1 VDTVPKFGRALSS
14 SLLLLIS
21 IPSAA
26 QKPTPPNLKELERL
40 LRDSKLDVA
49 KAQSDPLGYGYDL
62 FFYTNWPALLKRR
75 GQPDRHKH
83 FGDTGMV
90 LWETWKNS
98 AETFRRCGLTPD
110 GWEKPEPVPQ
120 AVRSKPQQPSDSGK
134 SWQNMTGNTQVDGF
148 NLKDRQDRDILYQI
162 RQNQSTFDYI
172 VEHKLFSID
181 GQVAF
186 AAATG
191 NQNFNFD
198 SIEVKTAWTWLDP
211 TNTTPVCRAENYF
224 TTNAY
229 FQTLDNNG
237 KPAGYQTGL
246 MALTGIHIIT
256 KALPQWVWITF
267 EQINN
272 ETCIGSRRAIP
283 IGADVVAENRKMQPL
298 LQGKWANY
306 MMVGV
311 QTEVGTP
318 QQPIVL
324 ANTQIEYAFQPRSS
338 CMTCHAIASV
348 ASHFPVKP
356 EDNLRMSY
364 VNLTSSPPYF
374 IGPAPS
380 LGSFKSMDFLWSLE
394 HAYRLNTA
402 DPTCRQ

>member
-1 VDTVPKFGRALSS
+1 
-14 SLLLLIS
+14 
-21 IPSAA
+21 
-26 QKPTPPNLKELERL
+26 
-40 LRDSKLDVA
+40 
-49 KAQSDPLGYGYDL
+49 
-62 FFYTNWPALLKRR
+62 
-75 GQPDRHKH
+75 
-83 FGDTGMV
+83 
-90 LWETWKNS
+90 
-98 AETFRRCGLTPD
+98 
-110 GWEKPEPVPQ
+110 
-120 AVRSKPQQPSDSGK
+120 
-134 SWQNMTGNTQVDGF
+134 MTGNTQVDGF
-148 NLKDRQDRDILYQI
+148 NLKDRQGHDILYQI

-172 VEHKLFSID
+172 VEQKLFSID

-191 NQNFNFD
+191 NQDFNFE

-211 TNTTPVCRAENYF
+211 TNTPPVCRAENYF

-237 KPAGYQTGL
+237 KPTGYQTGL

-267 EQINN
+267 EQTNN

-283 IGADVVAENRKMQPL
+283 IAADVVAENRKMQPL
-298 LQGKWANY
+298 LKGKWANY

-311 QTEVGTP
+311 QTEVGTA
-318 QQPIVL
+318 QEPIVL

-338 CMTCHAIASV
+338 CITCHSIASV
-348 ASHFPVKP
+348 ATHFPVKP

-380 LGSFKSMDFLWSLE
+380 LGAFKSMDFLWSLE
-394 HAYRLNTA
+394 HAYRLNTV
-402 DPTCRQ
+402 DSTCRQ